1 MADELKV
8 SCSFDKRAMKRLK
21 KQLEVLA
28 LPPRERAKM
37 LRKMGQKVISDTRQN
52 IRQQRTVSGSSMAK
66 RKSGGKKKLLR
77 KMGKGLVSK
86 RDGKF
91 SIVVTWKNG
100 RTAKIAY
107 KHQNGI
113 TEIGTLRGLQKQKQR
128 GDTWF
133 GPDDPATK
141 QQAKRL
147 KQLGYKIPVRKFK
160 NGRWKYR
167 KPSIKW
173 IVENMTFGQA
183 GLMMLI
189 LRDETPK
196 AKPHRWEIETPARP
210 FMGVALEDVDKYL
223 IEISQHVI
231 NEIKA
236 KA

>member
-1 MADELKV
+1 MSDGFDIKCTVNKRELK
-8 SCSFDKRAMKRLK
+8 RLQN
-21 KQLEVLA
+21 QLAVLA
-28 LPPRERAKM
+28 LPPKERAKM
-37 LRKMGQKVISDTRQN
+37 LRKMGQKVISETRQN
-52 IRQQRTVSGSSMAK
+52 IRKQRTVSGSSMAK
-66 RKSGGKKKLLR
+66 RKHGKKKLLR
-77 KMGKGLVSK
+77 KMGQGLVSK

-113 TEIGTLRGLQKQKQR
+113 TEIGTLRGLKEIKQR

-133 GPDDPATK
+133 DADAPATK
-141 QQAKRL
+141 PQAKRL
-147 KQLGYKIPVRKFK
+147 KELGYKIPVSKFK
-160 NGRWKYR
+160 NGRWKFR

-173 IVENMTFGQA
+173 IVDNMTFGQA

-196 AKPHRWEIETPARP
+196 PKPHRWEIETPARP
-210 FMGVALEDVDKYL
+210 FMGVTPENVDEYL
-223 IEISQHVI
+223 IEITQQII

-236 KA
+236 RA